1 MSIETGATQTNSSRG
16 QQGQNQK
23 DAEAWL
29 NIRVVAA
36 DGTPHNIRAF
46 IPLTSDNLVHKALM
60 TKAQGGEDGAPVE
73 ISLIGTVNFVN
84 NDEIV
89 L

>member
-16 QQGQNQK
+16 QGNGNQK

-29 NIRVVAA
+29 NLRVVAA
-36 DGTPHNIRAF
+36 DGTPHNIRCF
-46 IPLTSDNLVHKALM
+46 IPLTSDNAVHKALM
-60 TKAQGGEDGAPVE
+60 VKAQSGVDGAAVE
-73 ISLIGTVNFVN
+73 IDLVATVNFVN
-84 NDEIV
+84 NEEIV